1 MFSGGKDN
9 KINVYS
15 AKGGEYS
22 LEKSIDFE
30 SSYPRSLDYFNGK
43 ILAGLRNGS
52 IFEVNEETEERR
64 LIMASHHE
72 GEAWGIE
79 VIPEENTLMSIG
91 DDNKIMVYDYEA
103 KKFIKKG
110 SISEKSEPKNKE
122 KAKKVTASTLSVY
135 PPN

>member
-1 MFSGGKDN
+1 M
-9 KINVYS
+9 IHS
-15 AKGGEYS
+15 AKGGVYT
-22 LEKSIDFE
+22 LEKTIDFE
-30 SSYPRSLDYFNGK
+30 TSYPRSLDYFNGK

-52 IFEVNEETEERR
+52 IFELDEASEDKKQ
-64 LIMASHHE
+64 LMASHHE

-79 VIPEENTLMSIG
+79 VVPEDNTIMTIG
-91 DDNKIMVYDYEA
+91 DDNKIMVYDYENR
-103 KKFIKKG
+103 KFIKKG